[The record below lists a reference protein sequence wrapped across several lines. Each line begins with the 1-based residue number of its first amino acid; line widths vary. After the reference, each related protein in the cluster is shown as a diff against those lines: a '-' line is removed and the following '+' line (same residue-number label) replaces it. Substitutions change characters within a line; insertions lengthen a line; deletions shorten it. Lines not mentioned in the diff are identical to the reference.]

1 MKAVNQYSFL
11 ISAGVIFLLGA
22 VLLLRHGLSLRG
34 VLGVLGIGI
43 LLGGVWFAIRP
54 RQSSRND
61 LARVE
66 EYIGGE
72 KPVLLEFQSP
82 F

>member
-1 MKAVNQYSFL
+1 MKTVNQYSFL

-22 VLLLRHGLSLRG
+22 VFLLRHGLSLRG
-34 VLGVLGIGI
+34 IVGVLGMGI
-43 LLGGVWFAIRP
+43 LLGGVWFMVRP
-54 RQSSRND
+54 RQSSRDD
-61 LARVE
+61 LARIE

-82 F
+82 Y

>member
-11 ISAGVIFLLGA
+11 VSAGMIFLLGA
-22 VLLLRHGLSLRG
+22 VFFLRHGVSLRG
-34 VLGVLGIGI
+34 ILGVLGMAI
-43 LLGGVWFAIRP
+43 LLGGVWFVIRP
-54 RQSSRND
+54 RQSSTDD

>member
-11 ISAGVIFLLGA
+11 ISAGIIFLLVA
-22 VLLLRHGLSLRG
+22 VFLLRHGLSLQRI
-34 VLGVLGIGI
+34 LGVLGIGI

-54 RQSSRND
+54 RQSSQDD

-66 EYIGGE
+66 AYIGGE

-82 F
+82 Y